1 MPVINTY
8 LYCFPQHFLLLFK
21 ILRII
26 VNCNG
31 WMILLFTASRSY
43 ITNVKLKIIIMAGFL
58 ISNKYIFSVYVG
70 LMCPSSSSYCLWCWG
85 LSIMIMSNFHVST
98 QLLGIRLPRWLFYV
112 VNVYGIFL
120 FWYLMHF
127 VPIALFD
134 LLMFLFFSLLY
145 VDENELWYSMKK
157 NDEKSFRI

>member
-43 ITNVKLKIIIMAGFL
+43 ITNVKLKIIIIMAGFL
-58 ISNKYIFSVYVG
+58 ISNKYIFSMCWFNVPFFFFFLLFVVLGSVYHDHEQFS
-70 LMCPSSSSYCLWCWG
+70 CFNSTTRYSPSQMIVLCGKCLWHIFV
-85 LSIMIMSNFHVST
+85 LISNAFCSH
-98 QLLGIRLPRWLFYV
+98 
-112 VNVYGIFL
+112 
-120 FWYLMHF
+120 
-127 VPIALFD
+127 
-134 LLMFLFFSLLY
+134 SL
-145 VDENELWYSMKK
+145 V
-157 NDEKSFRI
+157 

>member
-70 LMCPSSSSYCLWCWG
+70 LMCPSSSYCLWCWG

-98 QLLGIRLPRWLFYV
+98 QLLRICLPRWLFYV

-134 LLMFLFFSLLY
+134 LLMFLFFSLLC

-157 NDEKSFRI
+157 NDEKSFGI